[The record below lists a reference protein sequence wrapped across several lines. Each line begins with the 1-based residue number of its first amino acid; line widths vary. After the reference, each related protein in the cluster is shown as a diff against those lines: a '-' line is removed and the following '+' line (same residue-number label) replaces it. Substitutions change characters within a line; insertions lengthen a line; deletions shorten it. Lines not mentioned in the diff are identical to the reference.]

1 MRFRKN
7 NEPYTAVLN
16 AKPVIIW
23 DVGGVILDWDPV
35 KFSSEYKQGE
45 FKDAC
50 IAIFKHE
57 NWVKFDRGDL
67 AYDDLI
73 AIYSEQLQLSK
84 QSVNDLF
91 QAAFH
96 SLKPKWSVIYLVK
109 QLEDAGYEQ
118 YCLTNGSKEYLQ
130 HVTGEKFQEAYHFSL
145 NDLFSDDRIVL
156 SAKINI
162 VKPEPEIYQHTE
174 KMFDL
179 QQRKNIFI
187 DDNLRNSEAATAA
200 GWNGIHF
207 TTLQDCLQ
215 KLESV
220 GIDVNS
226 CSVDEMIESE
236 FGKATDTAKEFSR
249 KRF

>member
-1 MRFRKN
+1 MSFRKN
-7 NEPYTAVLN
+7 NQLYTAALN

-35 KFSSEYKQGE
+35 KFSSEYEQGK

-73 AIYSEQLQLSK
+73 AIYSEQLQLPE
-84 QSVNDLF
+84 QSVKNLL

-96 SLKPKWSVIYLVK
+96 SLKPKWSVIYLIK
-109 QLEDAGYEQ
+109 QLEEAGYEQ
-118 YCLTNGSKEYLQ
+118 YCLTNGSEEYLQ
-130 HVTGEKFQEAYHFSL
+130 HVTSEKFQQAYHFSL
-145 NDLFSDDRIVL
+145 TDLFADDRIVL

-162 VKPEPEIYQHTE
+162 AKPEPEIYQHTE

-187 DDNLRNSEAATAA
+187 DDSIKNSEAATAA

-207 TTLQDCLQ
+207 TTLQECMQ
-215 KLESV
+215 KLESFGV
-220 GIDVNS
+220 DVS
-226 CSVDEMIESE
+226 GCSVDEMIDSALGEA
-236 FGKATDTAKEFSR
+236 GDTAKEFLR
-249 KRF
+249 KHF